1 MRRPGGGRGG
11 RGAAP
16 RGRRA
21 RPGPGRPG
29 PDLLARAGRIRLLLL
44 DVDGVLT
51 DGRLWYG
58 PEGEAVKAFDVRD
71 GHGLVMLRD
80 HVELGV
86 LSGRPA
92 GPTRSRLADLRIRH
106 ASFGNREKLPA
117 YEELTAR
124 LGVADEEVA
133 FMGDDVNDLPVLRRV
148 GLSACP
154 ADATPEVL
162 AEARLV
168 ARSPGG
174 RGAVREL
181 CELILKAKGL
191 WRH

>member
-1 MRRPGGGRGG
+1 
-11 RGAAP
+11 AS
-16 RGRRA
+16 
-21 RPGPGRPG
+21 
-29 PDLLARAGRIRLLLL
+29 RAGRPAADLRARAARVRLLLL

-58 PEGEAVKAFDVRD
+58 PEGETVKAFDVRD

-80 HVELGV
+80 HVEVGI

-92 GPTRSRLADLRIRH
+92 GPTQSRLADLRIRH

-117 YEELTAR
+117 YQSLAAS

-154 ADATPEVL
+154 ADAAPEVL
-162 AEARLV
+162 REARLV
-168 ARSPGG
+168 SRARGG

-191 WRH
+191 WNH

>member
-1 MRRPGGGRGG
+1 
-11 RGAAP
+11 
-16 RGRRA
+16 
-21 RPGPGRPG
+21 
-29 PDLLARAGRIRLLLL
+29 
-44 DVDGVLT
+44 VDGVLT

-58 PEGEAVKAFDVRD
+58 PEGETVKAFDVRD

-92 GPTRSRLADLRIRH
+92 GPTQSRLADLRIRH

-117 YEELTAR
+117 YRELTAR
-124 LGVADEEVA
+124 LGVADGEVA
-133 FMGDDVNDLPVLRRV
+133 FMGDDVNDLPVLRQV

-154 ADATPEVL
+154 ADAAPEVL

-168 ARSPGG
+168 ARARGG

-181 CELILKAKGL
+181 CEIILKAKGL